1 MPANPKDWRYRDH
14 SNVAYQNES
23 QFPLRLRLLR
33 FVGRQRW
40 IPRGQDRLLRA
51 IYNPDAG
58 EHYYFDVAFFGQ
70 RYRGDLGHYIDWLVF
85 CYGSLAYPE
94 VCLLRDLTHYLRG
107 RATQPITFY
116 DIGANVGHHT
126 LFMAPLADQVIAFE
140 PSEDLIAAI
149 ADKIA
154 LNRLGNVRLFPYALG
169 DADEEIAYFPGAG
182 SNSGAGSLH
191 QSFPGVSTD
200 SFTVKVRK
208 GDAFFA
214 SMNLPKMDLVKLD
227 VQGYE
232 PEVVRGL
239 AERIKR
245 DRPVILS
252 EMTDYSRA
260 GYGTEAA
267 FRSLFYDDA
276 RFAEIKGAFRPWYKL
291 APFVYE
297 KSDEVLIMPP
307 ELADFRDKLR

>member
-1 MPANPKDWRYRDH
+1 MLANQKNWRYRDH
-14 SNVAYQNES
+14 SKVAYRDES

-33 FVGRQRW
+33 LVGRQSW
-40 IPRGQDRLLRA
+40 IPRGQHRLLRT
-51 IYNPDAG
+51 IYDPDGG
-58 EHYYFDVAFFGQ
+58 EHYYFDVDFFGQ

-94 VCLLRDLTHYLRG
+94 LCLLRDLTRYLRG
-107 RATQPITFY
+107 RAAQPIAFY
-116 DIGANVGHHT
+116 DIGANVGHHS

-140 PSEDLIAAI
+140 PSEDLQAAI
-149 ADKIA
+149 ADKI
-154 LNRLGNVRLFPYALG
+154 GNVRVVPYALG

-208 GDAFFA
+208 GDALFA

-232 PEVVRGL
+232 PQVVRGL
-239 AERIKR
+239 MERIKR

-252 EMTDYSRA
+252 EMTDHSRA
-260 GYGTEAA
+260 GYGSEAA

-276 RFAEIKGAFRPWYKL
+276 RFVEITGGFRPWYGL
-291 APFVYE
+291 QPFVYE
-297 KSDEVLIMPP
+297 RSDEVLIMPP
-307 ELADFRDKLR
+307 ELADFLDKPR